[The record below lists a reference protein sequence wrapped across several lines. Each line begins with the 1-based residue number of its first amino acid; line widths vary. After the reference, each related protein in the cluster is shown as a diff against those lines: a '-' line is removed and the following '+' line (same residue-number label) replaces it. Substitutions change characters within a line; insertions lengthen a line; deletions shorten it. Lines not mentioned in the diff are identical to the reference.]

1 MTDFNLKIFTNED
14 ELKKNHY
21 RNNEFNVYIDDD
33 SSYSISFENNQNV
46 IADVY
51 LKIDGKKMGCY
62 RLAPKE
68 SYEINR
74 PIRRKKELIFLSKT
88 GKGKGKYD
96 LKNKE
101 LGIIEAEFKTG
112 VINLKHNDSSNKV
125 FRPEKEGY
133 IPEYMN
139 IYNKHMKYEI
149 DKPKDLFDYILD
161 KHCDDCDCD
170 SDYDLPAPEGKEAMM
185 ENSNECKPVDE
196 SSGFS
201 MYGDDILDEKFKTYH
216 QLLYDNKSTVIKIYL
231 KCNKKYTKL

>member
-1 MTDFNLKIFTNED
+1 MKDFNLKIFSNGD
-14 ELKKNHY
+14 ELKKSLY
-21 RNNEFNVYIDDD
+21 KNNEHNVYIDDE

-62 RLAPKE
+62 RLVPKE

-74 PIRRKKELIFLSKT
+74 PIRRKKELVFLSKT
-88 GKGKGKYD
+88 GKGRGKYD
-96 LKNKE
+96 EKNKE
-101 LGIIEAEFKTG
+101 LGTIEVEFKTG
-112 VINLKHNDSSNKV
+112 VINLKHKDFGNKV

-139 IYNKHMKYEI
+139 VYKKNMLYEI
-149 DKPKDLFDYILD
+149 DNEKKHLSIENYLEPENESIPEDLLQ
-161 KHCDDCDCD
+161 KT
-170 SDYDLPAPEGKEAMM
+170 
-185 ENSNECKPVDE
+185 VDE
-196 SSGFS
+196 SNGFS

-216 QLLYDNKSTVIKIYL
+216 QLLYDNKSTVIKLYL

>member
-1 MTDFNLKIFTNED
+1 MTDFNLKIFTNGD
-14 ELKKNHY
+14 ELKKNIH
-21 RNNEFNVYIDDD
+21 RNNEFTVYIDDD

-46 IADVY
+46 IVDVY

-62 RLAPKE
+62 RLVPKE

-112 VINLKHNDSSNKV
+112 VINLKHNDSLNKV
-125 FRPEKEGY
+125 FRPEKQGY

-139 IYNKHMKYEI
+139 IYNKKMKYEI
-149 DKPKDLFDYILD
+149 DIPKDLSDSISIGD
-161 KHCDDCDCD
+161 SDCDDYD
-170 SDYDLPAPEGKEAMM
+170 SDYIYDNIK
-185 ENSNECKPVDE
+185 NIKECKSEGCGCQPVDK

-201 MYGDDILDEKFKTYH
+201 MYGDDILDQKFKTYH